1 LSELIAY
8 NSVMDVNS
16 YTTVILAGGRASRMG
31 GCDKGLA
38 LYKGQP
44 LIRYAITV
52 AESQSQRILISAN
65 RNQEEYRAMGLSVY
79 ADNFADYSGPLAGL
93 VSCAPHIETPYT
105 IVMSCDM
112 PDISAEVIE
121 QLKKQL
127 CSAPEK
133 SSAAVFRDQHALQCG
148 LFVCETSALHS
159 IQAFLDDNHR
169 SVKQW
174 LNSLNLLTLIWSE
187 DTNAFKNINR
197 LIDL

>member
-1 LSELIAY
+1 
-8 NSVMDVNS
+8 MDLNL

-31 GCDKGLA
+31 GSDKGLV

-52 AESQSQRILISAN
+52 AESQSQRVLISAN
-65 RNQEEYRAMGLSVY
+65 RNQKEYRAMGLPVY
-79 ADNFADYSGPLAGL
+79 PDNFADYPGPLAGL
-93 VSCAPHIETPYT
+93 ISCAPHIATPYT

-112 PDISAEVIE
+112 PDITAKIIE
-121 QLKKQL
+121 QLKKRL
-127 CSAPEK
+127 CSTADKPA
-133 SSAAVFRDQHALQCG
+133 AAVFRDQHALQCG
-148 LFVCETSALHS
+148 LFVCETSALNS

-174 LNSLNLLTLIWSE
+174 LESLNLLTLTWSE